1 MSHCVLKHSTRLAGF
16 AVLLA
21 GGVGQVFAQQA
32 TTLQND
38 AQRVQRYYEQQKP
51 PQPADTDPLKQPPPA
66 TPGQALNAGGQR
78 FELKKVAF
86 TPSALLS
93 QADLDAAVAPY
104 VGQQVGGVE
113 LGEMLDKINALY
125 TARKITTAR
134 AVFKNQP
141 VVDGVVQVELVEGR
155 LGKVDIQGARH
166 VDDAFVRRRIHQ
178 KDGDVVDTDRL
189 RQDLVYLNRTTDLQ
203 VKALLQPGEARG
215 QTDILLQV
223 DEPQRHTI
231 DGFIDNNGI
240 DSSGRWRVGV
250 QGALYGL
257 MGVDDRLSG
266 NIAHSKGGN
275 DGAVSYSMPVMPN
288 NGRVGVSY
296 SHSQIN
302 VVEGPFRNLHITGTS
317 SVTSLDYNQ
326 PLIANMS
333 WLFSGIGAYS
343 IGQSSTDISGQH
355 IADTRTQQIT
365 LGLSLAHQR
374 DGQRW
379 SVTQLYTRIHS
390 DEPMLGKT
398 DFDIAPGSANFMQR
412 LWQSQWAVRVD
423 LGWQFSRGKNVP
435 SANLFQIGG
444 LGSVRGYERGV
455 LSGPRGYYLSAEL
468 HRSFGPNFDIYGFA
482 DTGTV
487 YAAYPSSQSISG
499 AGVGALYRYRSWLS
513 VSADVAKPFNTV
525 TPDQDSV
532 RANFRL
538 TLHWE

>member
-1 MSHCVLKHSTRLAGF
+1 MSHCVSKRSARLAGI
-16 AVLLA
+16 AVLMVGGA
-21 GGVGQVFAQQA
+21 GTAFAQQ
-32 TTLQND
+32 TSTLQND
-38 AQRVQRYYEQQKP
+38 AQRVQRYYDQQKQQ
-51 PQPADTDPLKQPPPA
+51 QPVETDPLKQPAPNVPN
-66 TPGQALNAGGQR
+66 QAVQGEGQR
-78 FELKKVAF
+78 FELKKVEF

-104 VGQQVGGVE
+104 LGQSVGGVE
-113 LGEMLDKINALY
+113 LAQMLDKVNALY
-125 TARKITTAR
+125 AARKITTAR
-134 AVFKNQP
+134 AVFMNQP
-141 VVDGVVQVELVEGR
+141 IVDGVVHVELVEGR
-155 LGKVDIQGARH
+155 LGKVDIKGARH
-166 VDDAFVRRRIHQ
+166 LDDKFVRRRIHQ
-178 KDGDVVDTDRL
+178 KDGEVVDTERL

-203 VKALLQPGEARG
+203 VKALLQPGQSRG

-266 NIAHSKGGN
+266 NIAHSQGGN
-275 DGAVSYSMPVMPN
+275 DGAVSYSIPVMPN
-288 NGRVGVSY
+288 NGRIGVSY
-296 SHSQIN
+296 SHSQIDII
-302 VVEGPFRNLHITGTS
+302 EGAFRNLHITGTS

-326 PLIANMS
+326 PLIATMS

-390 DEPMLGKT
+390 DEPMLGK
-398 DFDIAPGSANFMQR
+398 DNFDIAPGSANYMQR
-412 LWQSQWAVRVD
+412 LGQSQWAVRAD
-423 LGWQFSRGKNVP
+423 LGWQFSRGKNLP

-468 HRSFGPNFDIYGFA
+468 HRSFGTNLDVYGFV

-487 YAAYPSSQSISG
+487 YAAYPSSQRISG
-499 AGVGALYRYRSWLS
+499 AGVGALYRYKSWLS
-513 VSADVAKPFNTV
+513 LSADVAKPFDTV

-538 TLHWE
+538 TVHWE

>member
-1 MSHCVLKHSTRLAGF
+1 MSHCVYKRSTRLAGI
-16 AVLLA
+16 AVLLVGGA
-21 GGVGQVFAQQA
+21 GSAFAQQA

-51 PQPADTDPLKQPPPA
+51 QEPNETDPLKQPQPNV
-66 TPGQALNAGGQR
+66 PGQKVTTEGQR
-78 FELKKVAF
+78 FELKKVEF
-86 TPSALLS
+86 TSSALLP

-104 VGQQVGGVE
+104 LGKQVSGTE
-113 LGEMLDKINALY
+113 LAGMLDKVNALY
-125 TARKITTAR
+125 AARKITTAR

-141 VVDGVVQVELVEGR
+141 IVDGVVHVELVEGR
-155 LGKVDIQGARH
+155 LGKVEVKGARH
-166 VDDAFVRRRIHQ
+166 VDDKFVRRRIHQ
-178 KDGDVVDTDRL
+178 KDGEVVDTDRL
-189 RQDLVYLNRTTDLQ
+189 REDLVYLNRTTDLQ
-203 VKALLQPGEARG
+203 VKALLQPGETRG

-275 DGAVSYSMPVMPN
+275 DGAVSYSMPIMPN
-288 NGRVGVSY
+288 NGRLGVSY
-296 SHSQIN
+296 SHSQIDI
-302 VVEGPFRNLHITGTS
+302 VQGAFRNLHITGTS

-326 PLIANMS
+326 PLIATMN

-343 IGQSSTDISGQH
+343 IGHSSTDISGQH

-365 LGLSLAHQR
+365 LGLSLAHQQ

-390 DEPMLGKT
+390 DEPMLGK
-398 DFDIAPGSANFMQR
+398 DNFDIAPGSASFMQR
-412 LWQSQWAVRVD
+412 LGQSQWAVRAD
-423 LGWQFSRGKNVP
+423 LGWQFSRGKNLP

-455 LSGPRGYYLSAEL
+455 LSGPRGYYFSAEL
-468 HRSFGPNFDIYGFA
+468 HRSFGPNLDLYGFA
-482 DTGTV
+482 DTGSV
-487 YAAYPSSQSISG
+487 YAAYPSNQSITG
-499 AGVGALYRYRSWLS
+499 AGVGGLYRYRTWLT